1 MAAANGGEN
10 LWKDAEYQLKEL
22 DLDIDGEGA
31 TDPWDSAAHNQVS
44 TIVVRTRPMNDDD
57 DDDDDAAS

>member
-1 MAAANGGEN
+1 MTGAAPAPVGE
-10 LWKDAEYQLKEL
+10 LG